1 MHIKCRYFSR
11 KNLATGGV
19 EPPPQMPLTVNIE
32 GVETVILFCD
42 LVVGDKSVFYIGY
55 GMELVNSRM

>member
-19 EPPPQMPLTVNIE
+19 EPPPQMPLTVNNQS
-32 GVETVILFCD
+32 
-42 LVVGDKSVFYIGY
+42 GDRGATGQKMIGIYIQR
-55 GMELVNSRM
+55 SQ